1 MSASRS
7 RGFTLIE
14 LVVVI
19 TILGILAAFAIP
31 RFTAL
36 EAQARLA
43 TVQGL
48 AGSIRSGASLAKAT
62 AMAAG
67 NNPASITMEG
77 QTINLLNQYPT
88 AADIDDTLQ
97 DTTGFTFAVASG
109 TTTFT
114 RVGAATPASC
124 TVTYTPPA
132 AAGGAATI
140 TVNAAASVTTC

>member
-1 MSASRS
+1 MSASRT

-36 EAQARLA
+36 ESQARIA

-48 AGSIRSGASLAKAT
+48 AGSVRSAASLAKAT

-67 NNPASITMEG
+67 TNPASITMEG
-77 QTINLLNQYPT
+77 QTINLTNQYPA
-88 AADIDDTLQ
+88 AADIANTLQ
-97 DTTGFTFAVASG
+97 DTTGFTLATAAGV
-109 TTTFT
+109 TTFT
-114 RVGAATPASC
+114 RVGATTAATC
-124 TVTYTPPA
+124 KVDYTPPA
-132 AAGGAATI
+132 AAGSAPTI
-140 TVNAAASVTTC
+140 AVTTGGC